1 VELKVM
7 TESKRKK
14 VAVETG
20 LYLVI
25 VLLIAAVANVLVAGS
40 STRVDV
46 TKNQRF
52 TLSDGSG
59 RLVSNLKEPMLVD
72 VYVTRGLAKLEAYID
87 DLTALL
93 SEYERV
99 GKGKF
104 KFTLIEAK
112 TEELREQAKEAGL
125 QPMTFAAQAE
135 TGDDQAAIATGYFGM
150 VLKYGSEKAAQPLMP
165 GNSEGLEFQL
175 TMKIREL
182 RDRADSIKH
191 KIGVVTGKDELKLSD
206 TNLTA
211 RRGQGGPNI
220 RAIIDQYFPFYEFVD
235 VDLKE
240 GADAIDPALDGL
252 VITQPQKDYTDKEL
266 RRIDQFLMLG
276 GKSLAVFASAVNL
289 KPSDAKMEAELDTH
303 ELDKL
308 LAGYGI
314 NMKSNLLLDFGA
326 QFQTGFL
333 TQGGV
338 TAVRHPP
345 IAHVMNDPSLEGN
358 ERLLDTGFATFFHLE
373 EAAFPYPSTLEILK
387 DKQPPDV
394 TLGVVARSTP
404 NTSELT
410 FEGKKEL
417 PLQAEGWEPKPDPKQ
432 HAIAAYAKGKLKSAF
447 AGGGDNQGVETAEQ
461 APTESKVLVVSSS
474 QFLTNP
480 FAYSGNGPELGGQ
493 FAMMGNVGGD
503 QQLLAVSEP
512 YARRYLTNTIL
523 ALRNTLDWITGD
535 SDLLAVSAKI
545 VGDPNLRYANLDP
558 PKMGVSPEEARKA
571 DEENKKI
578 RRFTQQKIEWTL
590 TLGLPFAFGLIGVL
604 RWRTQLN
611 RRGSLKV

>member
-1 VELKVM
+1 M
-7 TESKRKK
+7 ATASKRKK
-14 VAVETG
+14 VAIETG

-25 VLLIAAVANVLVAGS
+25 VLAIVAVANVLVAGS
-40 STRVDV
+40 TQRVDV
-46 TKNQRF
+46 TRNQRF
-52 TLSDGSG
+52 TLSEGSG
-59 RLVSNLKEPMLVD
+59 RLVRSLKDPMLVD

-87 DLTALL
+87 DLTNLL
-93 SEYERV
+93 GEYERV
-99 GKGKF
+99 SDGKF

-191 KIGVVTGKDELKLSD
+191 KIGVVTGKDELKLAD

-240 GADAIDPALDGL
+240 GAEAIDDSLDGL
-252 VITQPQKDYTDKEL
+252 IVTQPQKDYTDKEL

-314 NMKSNLLLDFGA
+314 NMKADLLLDFGA

-345 IAHVMNDPSLEGN
+345 IAHVMNDPSLEGD
-358 ERLLDTGFATFFHLE
+358 EKLLDTGFATFFHLE
-373 EAAFPYPSTLEILK
+373 EAAFPYPSTLELLK
-387 DKQPPDV
+387 DKQPGMEF
-394 TLGVVARSTP
+394 GVVARTTP

-417 PLQAEGWEPKPDPKQ
+417 PLKVDGWEPKPDPKQ
-432 HAIAAYAKGKLKSAF
+432 KVIAAYVKGKLKSAF
-447 AGGGDNQGVETAEQ
+447 AGAGDNQGVEAPEQ
-461 APTESKVLVVSSS
+461 AANDSKVLVISSS
-474 QFLTNP
+474 QFITNP

-523 ALRNTLDWITGD
+523 AVRNTLDWITGD
-535 SDLLAVSAKI
+535 QDLLAVSAKI
-545 VGDPNLRYANLDP
+545 VGDPNLKYSNLEP
-558 PKMGVSPEEARKA
+558 PKLGVSEEEARKA
-571 DEENKKI
+571 DESNKKL

-590 TLGLPFAFGLIGVL
+590 TLGLPLAFGLIGVV
-604 RWRTQLN
+604 RWRTQQS